1 MMPFVIDWRKVMKLE
16 KVLELMQA
24 AADQI
29 DAEMEELS
37 LLDDNV
43 ENVEVED
50 SEESFAVSSYELS
63 SLDEL
68 DDFDI

>member
-1 MMPFVIDWRKVMKLE
+1 MPFVIDWRKVMKLE